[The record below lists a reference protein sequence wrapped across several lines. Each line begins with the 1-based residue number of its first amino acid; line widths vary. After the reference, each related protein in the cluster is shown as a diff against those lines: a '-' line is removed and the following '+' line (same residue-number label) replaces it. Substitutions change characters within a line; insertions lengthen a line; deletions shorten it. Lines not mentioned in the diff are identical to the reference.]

1 MPNLTIKGVPQR
13 LYLRLKRRAARH
25 RRSLNSEV
33 IICLEQAV
41 DAALIDPESWL
52 ASVDRLRERLS
63 LTPLTESAL
72 RKAKATGR
80 P

>member
-52 ASVDRLRERLS
+52 ASVDRLRVRLS
-63 LTPLTESAL
+63 LTPLTKGAL
-72 RKAKATGR
+72 RKAKARGR